1 MILKTYRF
9 LQEEERKKIGIDY
22 VKSDASISKEIHE
35 KIDKHWAIQ
44 KTKQVEQTA
53 YEEMKRKEIEEKADF
68 QLVFAAMNIKESIIV
83 TEESKSVNDKKLF
96 KKIPLICEHEKIPC
110 IALPEMLKKVGIGIE
125 YKTK

>member
-1 MILKTYRF
+1 MNFMKKLIRIGSY
-9 LQEEERKKIGIDY
+9 KKIKK
-22 VKSDASISKEIHE
+22 VNKSG
-35 KIDKHWAIQ
+35 
-44 KTKQVEQTA
+44 
-53 YEEMKRKEIEEKADF
+53 YEEAKTREIEEGADF